1 MRATYKFGSIARD
14 TVAILLISIIAYLSW
29 DLISNAARAVYRQHE
44 VDGDPPL
51 YSIDALNDSTS
62 SPRDNNPAGASSHD
76 SILGHYAYFWSETA
90 FHYRYCL
97 LFAYD
102 DYLGPGILDHD
113 VWQQYPDGVDAWR
126 EYTIMME
133 PFYGHSYRLF
143 GNKHRPLVEFLLLF
157 VPFMHVMMF
166 FLLYALAR
174 SLGVSQLAS
183 MFSVLLYASCLL
195 SFSRILSGLL
205 LKETFS
211 LFLFAAFLAAHFHSI
226 RRRSYLLLL
235 LSALLLGLC
244 LASWHL
250 SQFLLLPVYIAMAF
264 SGLTGKYVRPR
275 VRPDDRPGW
284 SRRSDTIFTAL
295 MPGLYILAGVI
306 AAFTPSL
313 RERDFISSISMMV
326 LYAWALSVYAGLALP
341 SLESTT
347 SRRALMTILL
357 VAMLGGLSLLNRHH
371 LHDYSHVFGL
381 LQQKIAHGLRK
392 PYDPSALPF
401 DVRIFWVYPFT
412 TPTMS
417 AVWNGLGLA
426 LLVLCPSI
434 VWGLLSLSRQRGD
447 IAGTALR
454 LLTFMYLL
462 AYILFDRL
470 GPVFLV
476 LAAVLSAMALEAL
489 VLAAQRRWPRIRHP
503 QAAMLLPLFVIPLLN
518 PLIIMPGIV
527 DAAAAVRH
535 GVVPRMEALNHEVW
549 RNRADLFSWVIG
561 NTPGPGSGIS
571 GPPASF
577 LGDVGMSPQL
587 LLYASRPVIL
597 NSQFENWQ
605 IRRRFQQ
612 YLAALFSSS
621 EDDLLAYAQQYR
633 ARYLFV
639 GRDLCTGMGRN
650 ALKYYAGISE
660 SISQDMTAY
669 RLQFSPNGL
678 RCFVPL
684 YDNKYY
690 RVFKV
695 LAPGEDA
702 SQYSWRT
709 ALGGWWD
716 EANFHLEHGKLRDL
730 GPALHK
736 LNRYDEAMSRLPA
749 VIGKLHAEY
758 ELSWETSRPGKHRVD
773 LMSLQQE
780 LAMARIDSL
789 LGAARRDG
797 GAASNTSR
805 IENEIAQRLAERDP
819 TGGTTLSAALRD
831 VLSSPVID
839 GEGLLP
845 MVLEHAG
852 DPEQCAT
859 VAQVCILAGMYSA
872 AADLFARA
880 ANECLDRLATARISM
895 DRHLVAWLCREAVLW
910 SAASGQID
918 NAKHVAGR
926 CLANT
931 CAAAEDT
938 VMMGA
943 IIDFRNE

>member
-1 MRATYKFGSIARD
+1 MRATYKLGSFARD
-14 TVAILLISIIAYLSW
+14 AVAVMLISIIAYLSW
-29 DLISNAARAVYRQHE
+29 DLISNAACAVYRQHE
-44 VDGDPPL
+44 ADGDPPL
-51 YSIDALNDSTS
+51 YSIDALNGSTS
-62 SPRDNNPAGASSHD
+62 SPHVAVPAGASFHD

-133 PFYGHSYRLF
+133 PFYGYSYRLL

-174 SLGVSQLAS
+174 SQGISRLAS
-183 MFSVLLYASCLL
+183 LFSVLLYSSCLL
-195 SFSRILSGLL
+195 GFSRILSGLL

-211 LFLFAAFLAAHFHSI
+211 LFLFASFLAAHFHSL
-226 RRRSYLLLL
+226 RRRSHLLLL
-235 LSALLLGLC
+235 LSALLMGLC

-250 SQFLLLPVYIAMAF
+250 SQFLFLPVYIAMLL
-264 SGLTGKYVRPR
+264 SGLAGKYVLPR
-275 VRPDDRPGW
+275 ARTDDRPIPPG
-284 SRRSDTIFTAL
+284 RSDTIFTAL
-295 MPGLYILAGVI
+295 MPGLYIMAGII

-313 RERDFISSISMMV
+313 RERGFISSISMMV
-326 LYAWALSVYAGLALP
+326 LYAWALSVYAGLVFP
-341 SLESTT
+341 SLESTGT
-347 SRRALMTILL
+347 RRALMTILL
-357 VAMLGGLSLLNRHH
+357 VAMLGGLSLIDRNH

-381 LQQKIAHGLRK
+381 LQQKIVHGLHK
-392 PYDPSALPF
+392 PYNPSALPF

-412 TPTMS
+412 TPTLS
-417 AVWNGLGLA
+417 GVWSGLGLA

-434 VWGLLSLSRQRGD
+434 VWGLLSLSRQRRD
-447 IAGTALR
+447 AAGTALR

-462 AYILFDRL
+462 AYVLFDRL

-476 LAAVLSAMALEAL
+476 FAAVLSAMALDAL
-489 VLAAQRRWPRIRHP
+489 AVAARRRWRRIRHP
-503 QAAMLLPLFVIPLLN
+503 QAVMLLPLFIIPLLN
-518 PLIIMPGIV
+518 PLVIMPGIMH
-527 DAAAAVRH
+527 AAAAVRH
-535 GVVPRMEALNHEVW
+535 GVIPRMEALNHEVW
-549 RNRADLFSWVIG
+549 RNRADLFFWVIE
-561 NTPGPGSGIS
+561 NTAGPGSEIS

-605 IRRRFQQ
+605 IRWRFQQ

-621 EDDLLAYAQQYR
+621 EDDLLAYARQYK
-633 ARYLFV
+633 AGYLFV

-650 ALKYYAGISE
+650 AMKYYAGISE

-678 RCFVPL
+678 RYFVPL

-695 LAPGEDA
+695 IAPGEDT
-702 SQYSWRT
+702 SQYFWCT

-730 GPALHK
+730 GPALQR
-736 LNRYDEAMSRLPA
+736 LNRYDEAVSRLPA
-749 VIGKLHAEY
+749 LIGKLHVEY
-758 ELSWETSRPGKHRVD
+758 ERSWEASRPNEHRVD

-780 LAMARIDSL
+780 LATARIDSL
-789 LGAARRDG
+789 LGAARRNG
-797 GAASNTSR
+797 GATPNTSR
-805 IENEIAQRLAERDP
+805 IEKEIARRLAERDP

-831 VLSSPVID
+831 VLSSSTID
-839 GEGLLP
+839 GEGLLQ

-852 DPEQCAT
+852 DPDQCAT

-872 AADLFARA
+872 AADLFSRA
-880 ANECLDRLATARISM
+880 ANECLDRLATARLSM
-895 DRHLVAWLCREAVLW
+895 DRHMVAWLCREAVLW
-910 SAASGQID
+910 SAASGHID

-926 CLANT
+926 CLANM

-938 VMMGA
+938 AMMGA